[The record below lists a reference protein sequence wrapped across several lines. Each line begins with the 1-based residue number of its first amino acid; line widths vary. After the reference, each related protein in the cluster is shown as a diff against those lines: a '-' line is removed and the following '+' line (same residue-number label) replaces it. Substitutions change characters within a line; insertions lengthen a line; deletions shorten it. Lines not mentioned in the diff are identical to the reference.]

1 MILDVSRTDI
11 LRLLRSEFR
20 TSTTCTCTIET
31 VYDNYVYNLNSSRQ
45 LQSTVQTMVQQN
57 VQGKDG

>member
-20 TSTTCTCTIET
+20 TSTTCTIET
-31 VYDNYVYNLNSSRQ
+31 VDDNYVYNLNSSRQ

-57 VQGKDG
+57 VQVKDR

>member
-20 TSTTCTCTIET
+20 TSTTCTIET

-57 VQGKDG
+57 VQGKDR

>member
-20 TSTTCTCTIET
+20 TSATCTIET

-45 LQSTVQTMVQQN
+45 LQSTVQTTVQQN
-57 VQGKDG
+57 VQGKDR